1 MEIRPILSALLRSKT
16 GAVLIAA
23 QVALTLAIVSNAAF
37 VVRARLATADR
48 PSGVDEPNLFQ
59 LTFIGARVIEDR
71 AAMTQRD
78 LETLRAIPGV
88 VAAAPTNQMP
98 LAQSGWGSGVSVD
111 PARAAT
117 SFGGALYLGDDALVP
132 ALGVTLVE
140 GRNFEPS
147 EVREIDERIAD
158 VEADTVIVTR
168 HLARTLFPDETSVV
182 GKTIYQGTGPTATAM
197 RIVGVID
204 TLMSPLGEADPTAY
218 DAYILPVR
226 LLTNRAQYAIR
237 TEPGQRPRVQAAA
250 EQALTALRPD
260 RVRTHN
266 RSMDEIRTRRYLA
279 ERTGAGWLIAV
290 TLGLLIVTG
299 SGIVG
304 VASLWV
310 NQRRKQIGIRR
321 ALGAGRVDILRY
333 FVTENLLITTAG
345 VVVGVVLAIGLNQLL
360 VDQVTLGRLPLAYP
374 AVGALALWTLGI
386 VAVLGPAWRATAI
399 PPAIATRG
407 A

>member
-1 MEIRPILSALLRSKT
+1 
-16 GAVLIAA
+16 
-23 QVALTLAIVSNAAF
+23 

-48 PSGVDEPNLFQ
+48 PSGVDEPNLFE
-59 LTFIGARVIEDR
+59 LTFIGARVIDDR
-71 AAMTQRD
+71 AAMLQRD

-88 VAAAPTNQMP
+88 VAAAAVNQMP
-98 LAQSGWGSGVSVD
+98 LGQSGWSSGISVD

-117 SFGGALYLGDDALVP
+117 AFGGALYLGDDALVP
-132 ALGVTLVE
+132 AFGLTIVE

-147 EVREIDERIAD
+147 EVREIDQRTAD
-158 VEADTVIVTR
+158 VDADTVIVTR
-168 HLARTLFPDETSVV
+168 HLARTMFPDEPSVV
-182 GKTIYQGTGPTATAM
+182 GKTIYRGTGPSATAI

-204 TLMSPLGEADPTAY
+204 TLMSPWAPADPTAY
-218 DAYILPVR
+218 DSYILPVR
-226 LLTNRAQYAIR
+226 LLGNRAQYAIR
-237 TEPGQRPRVQAAA
+237 TEPGQRARVQAAA

-260 RVRTHN
+260 RVRTQN
-266 RSMDEIRTRRYLA
+266 RTMAELRSRRYAA
-279 ERTGAGWLIAV
+279 ERVGAGWLIAV
-290 TLGLLIVTG
+290 TIGLLVVTG

-321 ALGAGRVDILRY
+321 ALGAGRLDILRY
-333 FVTENLLITTAG
+333 FVTENLLITTVG
-345 VVVGVVLAIGLNQLL
+345 VVVGVILAIALNQLL

-374 AVGALALWTLGI
+374 AVGVLALWTLGV